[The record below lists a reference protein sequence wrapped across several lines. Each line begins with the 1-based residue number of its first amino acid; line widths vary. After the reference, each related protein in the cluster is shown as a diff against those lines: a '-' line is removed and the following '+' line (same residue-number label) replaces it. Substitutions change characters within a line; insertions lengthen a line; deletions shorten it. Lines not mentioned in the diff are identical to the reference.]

1 MTGLRQARNAID
13 RLGLAEYNY
22 RDPKPKA
29 PCSDQTTMDLT
40 RIIPQRFLRAFIIG
54 LLAVI
59 VIAAIAILVGA
70 IYILLA
76 LPADLSGLPPWFTK
90 GVLPN
95 VKILVLV
102 LGAVGVAFVC
112 LILFVG
118 LQSISA
124 DKVKIWGV
132 ELQMS
137 VELIRA
143 REELEGQVELVAGLQ
158 ENVREIQDLVEQQS
172 LLVLNPDVNEYFEY
186 LDKIVETSA
195 FVIRAQTGSVHASI
209 WLDPKKI
216 DHMRVVAGYR
226 LGQRTLRNF
235 VMSLNVSGF

>member
-1 MTGLRQARNAID
+1 
-13 RLGLAEYNY
+13 
-22 RDPKPKA
+22 
-29 PCSDQTTMDLT
+29 MDLT

-76 LPADLSGLPPWFTK
+76 LPADLSELPPWFTK

-118 LQSISA
+118 VQFISA
-124 DKVKIWGV
+124 DRVKIWGI
-132 ELQMS
+132 EFQIS
-137 VELIRA
+137 
-143 REELEGQVELVAGLQ
+143 EELTRAQTELEAQVELVAGLQ
-158 ENVREIQDLVEQQS
+158 ENVREIQDLIEQQS
-172 LLVLNPDVNEYFEY
+172 LVFLNPDVNKYFR
-186 LDKIVETSA
+186 LPRQNCRDGSFRDSSPNQISA
-195 FVIRAQTGSVHASI
+195 RFDLAVREIA
-209 WLDPKKI
+209 
-216 DHMRVVAGYR
+216 
-226 LGQRTLRNF
+226 
-235 VMSLNVSGF
+235 